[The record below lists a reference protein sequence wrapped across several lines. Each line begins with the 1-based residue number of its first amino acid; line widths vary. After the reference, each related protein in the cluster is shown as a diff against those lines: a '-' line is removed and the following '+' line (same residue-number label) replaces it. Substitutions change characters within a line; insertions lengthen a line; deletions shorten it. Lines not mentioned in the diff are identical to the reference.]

1 MCVRACV
8 RACVRVYERER
19 ERERERENFLKG
31 KRGGLGAYEVEMCHV
46 QGAHRNEGEKDS
58 NPHKRIAQCLDA
70 RAVIQVY
77 VECPLVHGRHNQNNC
92 KTQPNT
98 AKRESKRGGSQ
109 VCMR

>member
-1 MCVRACV
+1 MCVCVCVCVRACV
-8 RACVRVYERER
+8 REYERER
-19 ERERERENFLKG
+19 ERERERMLKG
-31 KRGGLGAYEVEMCHV
+31 KSGWGAYEVEMCHV
-46 QGAHRNEGEKDS
+46 QGAHCNEGEKDS
-58 NPHKRIAQCLDA
+58 HPHKRIAQRLDA